1 MLVASTASVR
11 TLAKNLIKK
20 LLNNVYFLTILCML
34 GRALRP
40 RLSMQRKEKLMKNRV
55 RNERLE
61 IRLTEK
67 ERDLFEE
74 KMRKVKCKTM
84 SHFIRRCVLEKE
96 INVVDLDPFRD
107 LQWEISKVG
116 NNINQIA
123 KAVNTNAVI
132 YKNDI
137 KKDARRFG

>member
-1 MLVASTASVR
+1 M
-11 TLAKNLIKK
+11 
-20 LLNNVYFLTILCML
+20 
-34 GRALRP
+34 
-40 RLSMQRKEKLMKNRV
+40 ENRE
-55 RNERLE
+55 RNIQLK

-67 ERDLFEE
+67 ERELFEE
-74 KMRKVKCKTM
+74 KMRKANCKTM
-84 SHFIRRCVLEKE
+84 NHFIRRCVLEKE

-123 KAVNTNAVI
+123 KVANTNAVI

-137 KKDARRFG
+137 KKMQEDLDNLSKSLCKLYSELLKNHKKKESENNGDY

>member
-1 MLVASTASVR
+1 
-11 TLAKNLIKK
+11 
-20 LLNNVYFLTILCML
+20 
-34 GRALRP
+34 
-40 RLSMQRKEKLMKNRV
+40 MKNRV

-74 KMRKVKCKTM
+74 KMRKANCKTM
-84 SHFIRRCVLEKE
+84 SHFIRKCVLEKE

-123 KAVNTNAVI
+123 KVANTNAVI

-137 KKDARRFG
+137 KKMQEDLDNLSKSLCKLYSELLKSPKKKESENNSDY

>member
-1 MLVASTASVR
+1 
-11 TLAKNLIKK
+11 
-20 LLNNVYFLTILCML
+20 
-34 GRALRP
+34 
-40 RLSMQRKEKLMKNRV
+40 MKNRV

>member
-1 MLVASTASVR
+1 M
-11 TLAKNLIKK
+11 
-20 LLNNVYFLTILCML
+20 
-34 GRALRP
+34 
-40 RLSMQRKEKLMKNRV
+40 ENRE
-55 RNERLE
+55 RNIQLK

-67 ERDLFEE
+67 ERNLFEE
-74 KMRKVKCKTM
+74 KMRKANCKTM

-96 INVVDLDPFRD
+96 INVVDLNPFRD

-123 KAVNTNAVI
+123 KVANTNAII

-137 KKDARRFG
+137 KKMQEDLDNLSKSLCKLYSELLKSPKKKESENNGNY

>member
-1 MLVASTASVR
+1 M
-11 TLAKNLIKK
+11 
-20 LLNNVYFLTILCML
+20 
-34 GRALRP
+34 
-40 RLSMQRKEKLMKNRV
+40 ENRE
-55 RNERLE
+55 RNIQLK

-67 ERDLFEE
+67 ERELFEE
-74 KMRKVKCKTM
+74 KMRKAKCKTM

-96 INVVDLDPFRD
+96 INVVDLNPFRD

-123 KAVNTNAVI
+123 KVANTNAII

-137 KKDARRFG
+137 KNMQEDLDNLSKSLCKLYSELLKNPKKKESENNGDY

>member
-1 MLVASTASVR
+1 
-11 TLAKNLIKK
+11 
-20 LLNNVYFLTILCML
+20 
-34 GRALRP
+34 
-40 RLSMQRKEKLMKNRV
+40 MKNRV

-74 KMRKVKCKTM
+74 KMRKANCKTM
-84 SHFIRRCVLEKE
+84 SHFIRKCVLEKE

-123 KAVNTNAVI
+123 KVANTNAVI

-137 KKDARRFG
+137 KKMQEDLDNLSKSLCKLYSELLKSPKKKECENNGDY

>member
-1 MLVASTASVR
+1 
-11 TLAKNLIKK
+11 
-20 LLNNVYFLTILCML
+20 
-34 GRALRP
+34 
-40 RLSMQRKEKLMKNRV
+40 MKNRV

-74 KMRKVKCKTM
+74 KMRKANCKTM
-84 SHFIRRCVLEKE
+84 SHFIRKCVLEKE

-123 KAVNTNAVI
+123 KVANTNAVI

-137 KKDARRFG
+137 KKMQEDLDNLSKSLCKLYSMLLKSPKKKESENNGDY

>member
-1 MLVASTASVR
+1 
-11 TLAKNLIKK
+11 
-20 LLNNVYFLTILCML
+20 
-34 GRALRP
+34 
-40 RLSMQRKEKLMKNRV
+40 MKNRV

-67 ERDLFEE
+67 ERDFFEE
-74 KMRKVKCKTM
+74 KMRKAKCKTM
-84 SHFIRRCVLEKE
+84 SHFIRKCVLEKE
-96 INVVDLDPFRD
+96 INVVDLNPSRD

-132 YKNDI
+132 YKNDV
-137 KKDARRFG
+137 KKMQEDLNNLSKNLCKLYSQLLKNPKKFEGNSK

>member
-1 MLVASTASVR
+1 
-11 TLAKNLIKK
+11 
-20 LLNNVYFLTILCML
+20 
-34 GRALRP
+34 
-40 RLSMQRKEKLMKNRV
+40 MKNRV

-74 KMRKVKCKTM
+74 KMRKANCKTM
-84 SHFIRRCVLEKE
+84 SHFIRKCVLEKE
-96 INVVDLDPFRD
+96 INVVDLNPFRN

-123 KAVNTNAVI
+123 KVANTNAII

-137 KKDARRFG
+137 KKMQEDLDNLSKSLCKLYSELLKSPKKKESENNGNY